1 MDKFEVKADSGA
13 LMATQS
19 KKSDKSPDYWGE
31 IAINVK
37 DLSNVQ
43 SVNGFLVFK
52 LSGWK
57 KRSKSGNTYLSLAVN
72 RREANEVTRKPVE
85 DEEPF

>member
-1 MDKFEVKADSGA
+1 MDKFDVRADSGA

-19 KKSDKSPDYWGE
+19 KKSEKSPDYWGE

-37 DLSNVQ
+37 DLTNVTNT
-43 SVNGFLVFK
+43 NGLLVFK

-57 KRSKSGNTYLSLAVN
+57 KRSKSGNTYLSIAVN
-72 RREANEVTRKPVE
+72 RREANEAPRKQQE
-85 DEEPF
+85 EEPF